1 MTRKSE
7 IKSGIQQ
14 RNKLVRVAKE
24 MMEFYKQGQ
33 MGRRDILLF
42 ERELRET
49 LSSYDPFWKVWNV
62 EIRGKEE
69 ESK

>member
-1 MTRKSE
+1 
-7 IKSGIQQ
+7 
-14 RNKLVRVAKE
+14 
-24 MMEFYKQGQ
+24 
-33 MGRRDILLF
+33 
-42 ERELRET
+42 LRET

>member
-1 MTRKSE
+1 VKY
-7 IKSGIQQ
+7 
-14 RNKLVRVAKE
+14 AKE

-49 LSSYDPFWKVWNV
+49 LNSYDPFWKIWNV
-62 EIRGKEE
+62 EIRGEE
-69 ESK
+69 EKK